1 MTRRARTGKV
11 FMDTLSR
18 TTSRMEGEDSTLRS
32 ASGGRAG
39 SQQSLLGACAAS
51 PAPSPEDAPRPRSAL
66 VPLCLVHKEARS
78 PGHFA

>member
-32 ASGGRAG
+32 AYRNGKV
-39 SQQSLLGACAAS
+39 LGDTLKS
-51 PAPSPEDAPRPRSAL
+51 
-66 VPLCLVHKEARS
+66 HKLWVMVVMMA
-78 PGHFA
+78 